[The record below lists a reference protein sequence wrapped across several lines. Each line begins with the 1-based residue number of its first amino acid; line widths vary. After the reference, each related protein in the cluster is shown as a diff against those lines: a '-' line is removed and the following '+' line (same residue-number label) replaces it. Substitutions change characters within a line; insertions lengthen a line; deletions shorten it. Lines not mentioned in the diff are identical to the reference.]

1 MKKYINILMVA
12 ILVFGL
18 TACGKKKSDKDKYDN
33 IYCEKSSA
41 NIKETIELK
50 TKKPEEIKF
59 VKETTYSNKEE
70 YEKVCNSKNSDTT
83 QTAYS
88 GVKMSYNCNEDNNSI
103 EDIKIYIV
111 ADAKKSFDL
120 DYIKNNGELDDKKFI
135 EEYEIDGYKCEY
147 K

>member
-1 MKKYINILMVA
+1 
-12 ILVFGL
+12 
-18 TACGKKKSDKDKYDN
+18 
-33 IYCEKSSA
+33 
-41 NIKETIELK
+41 
-50 TKKPEEIKF
+50 
-59 VKETTYSNKEE
+59 
-70 YEKVCNSKNSDTT
+70 
-83 QTAYS
+83 
-88 GVKMSYNCNEDNNSI
+88 MSYNCKEDNNSI